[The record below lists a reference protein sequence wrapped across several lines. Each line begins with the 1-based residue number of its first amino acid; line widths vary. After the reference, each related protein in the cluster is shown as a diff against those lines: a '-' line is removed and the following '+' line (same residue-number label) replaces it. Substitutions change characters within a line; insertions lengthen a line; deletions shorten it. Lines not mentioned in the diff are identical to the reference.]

1 MRNLLGTFFGPI
13 SLSARTFRN
22 LLTLCDIFDCTD
34 RFSGTPCFL
43 FFLRPLEHTLAIYY
57 KYPFNG
63 IVNAAFVCGFNQF
76 FPTRVSFPPHCA
88 HSQCT
93 MCIAHGLRKV
103 SGLLRIVLESDIC
116 WPDQSDPQYIL
127 PVSKTVSGSIFFS
140 LSLILASLPRL
151 PLFLPPTSS
160 SQMPLHNLMLRRKKV
175 GKVFPVKISTM
186 DAELE
191 FSLDYKVIWPI
202 IDFLFGDDQYFSR
215 QLDRNSSTLSVG
227 QSGSE
232 KPGKHD
238 TSCYWID
245 RGVGGTYN
253 TK

>member
-1 MRNLLGTFFGPI
+1 MTYQILRRVTGKDGRGAEAEPRRRGRGRKQLQSALKTFPTTIFYLSTYQQVPFPPHHELIQVTSHKFPPQGHRPRAKCQHHQHHHCHQIRRSSFHLQSLLVFVLEHEVRNLLGTFFGPI

-103 SGLLRIVLESDIC
+103 
-116 WPDQSDPQYIL
+116 
-127 PVSKTVSGSIFFS
+127 
-140 LSLILASLPRL
+140 
-151 PLFLPPTSS
+151 
-160 SQMPLHNLMLRRKKV
+160 
-175 GKVFPVKISTM
+175 
-186 DAELE
+186 
-191 FSLDYKVIWPI
+191 
-202 IDFLFGDDQYFSR
+202 
-215 QLDRNSSTLSVG
+215 
-227 QSGSE
+227 
-232 KPGKHD
+232 
-238 TSCYWID
+238 
-245 RGVGGTYN
+245 
-253 TK
+253 